1 MNKNIFIVTLI
12 NFIFVVSACAP
23 QTNATPT
30 VDVIGTMALEM
41 AYLMQTQ
48 TVIAYSPTPIPVT
61 DTPIPTETPIPEPTK
76 DPTIDIVTISRNVE
90 CRTGPGET
98 YTLTS
103 NLLASERV
111 WLMGIGSVPGWYVIE
126 NPYFGSACWVP
137 EDAIEL
143 DPAMDLTVFPTVMV
157 P

>member
-1 MNKNIFIVTLI
+1 MNKNIFIITLI
-12 NFIFVVSACAP
+12 CFIFVVSACAP

-41 AYLMQTQ
+41 ASLMQTQ
-48 TVIAYSPTPIPVT
+48 TVVAYSPTPIPVT
-61 DTPIPTETPIPEPTK
+61 ATPIPTETPIPEPTK
-76 DPTIDIVTISRNVE
+76 DPTIDIITIIRNVE
-90 CRTGPGET
+90 CRTGPGEN

-111 WLMGIGSVPGWYVIE
+111 WLMGIGSEPGWYVIE

-137 EDAIEL
+137 ADAVEL
-143 DPAMDLTVFPTVMV
+143 DPNMDMTVFPTIT